1 MRLASAVK
9 RICGALTMM
18 HLYRVIG
25 FNDLNHDVTQ
35 ISRAT

>member
-9 RICGALTMM
+9 RNWGALAMM
-18 HLYRVIG
+18 HLYRVID

>member
-1 MRLASAVK
+1 
-9 RICGALTMM
+9 MM

>member
-1 MRLASAVK
+1 MSLASAVK
-9 RICGALTMM
+9 GICDSLAMM